1 MFQLPQLASLNGSL
15 PHERRHSDG
24 HHAGDSER
32 RSSGYGRV
40 GSIGTEPGSSMRPPS
55 GPSKTAKAERR
66 RRKSES
72 MAKKSVTKASELMY
86 LVPHNKDEAKQYK
99 SVLVFCDVKLKEGAS
114 RRRNSVDKGPDV
126 AASAACCH
134 VLDTLCDDT
143 AHHPAQPCFMT
154 PRRAAL
160 LHDAA
165 CKSDSET
172 MTCVCCFSLLH
183 ALHGPGLVRCGRHS
197 RRL

>member
-1 MFQLPQLASLNGSL
+1 MFQLPQLSSLNGSL
-15 PHERRHSDG
+15 PHERRYSDG
-24 HHAGDSER
+24 PDRER
-32 RSSGYGRV
+32 RSGGYGRV

-55 GPSKTAKAERR
+55 GSSKTAKAERR

-86 LVPHNKDEAKQYK
+86 LVPHNKEEANQYK

-134 VLDTLCDDT
+134 VLDTLCDDSLT
-143 AHHPAQPCFMT
+143 T
-154 PRRAAL
+154 PRAAL
-160 LHDAA
+160 LHVVA
-165 CKSDSET
+165 CAISLRNDDL
-172 MTCVCCFSLLH
+172 CLLH
-183 ALHGPGLVRCGRHS
+183 LHAFHVPGLVHCGRRS